1 MSLSVL
7 VVDANVIIDLHI
19 GGLIIETFEMPYHFM
34 TPNVIVEEI
43 HSPKGIALIKL
54 GLESVDLPERLVQ
67 EVYRLSFIYRKP
79 SPKDIAALV
88 LAHDLGVVL
97 VTGDRRLAE
106 AAAQEGVHT
115 HGTLWVL
122 DELIQ
127 LGIITPDIGADGLD
141 RMRQYGSRF
150 PEYECLKRLSRW
162 RSMEE

>member
-34 TPNVIVEEI
+34 TPNVIAEEM
-43 HSPKGIALIKL
+43 HSPKGTALIKL
-54 GLESVDLPERLVQ
+54 VLESVDLPERLVQ

-122 DELIQ
+122 DELIR
-127 LGIITPDIGADGLD
+127 LGIITPEIAADGLD
-141 RMRQYGSRF
+141 RMLQYGSRF
-150 PEYECLKRLSRW
+150 PRYECRKRLRRW
-162 RSMEE
+162 RSIEE